1 METTPP
7 PVTQGQTPPP
17 SVSETASFFES
28 DEYLIFSG
36 DSDQYGRLGKMVTSR
51 TKTNP
56 EGEFLMYHSGKKEW
70 SKFFKAIRPAKASEL
85 QLGTRIYF
93 FEGNR
98 GEGDVYFAPNDKSEA
113 RTESWWRD
121 PVTDNS
127 LVNNRGV
134 VTIGRYRVD
143 VSNTFVEKK

>member
-1 METTPP
+1 
-7 PVTQGQTPPP
+7 
-17 SVSETASFFES
+17 
-28 DEYLIFSG
+28 
-36 DSDQYGRLGKMVTSR
+36 
-51 TKTNP
+51 
-56 EGEFLMYHSGKKEW
+56 
-70 SKFFKAIRPAKASEL
+70 
-85 QLGTRIYF
+85 LGTRIYF